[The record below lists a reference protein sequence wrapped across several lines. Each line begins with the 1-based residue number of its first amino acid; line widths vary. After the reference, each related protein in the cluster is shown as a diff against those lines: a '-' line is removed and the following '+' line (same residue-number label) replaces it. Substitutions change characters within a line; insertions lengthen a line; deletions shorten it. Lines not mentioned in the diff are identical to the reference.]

1 MARKKKKLS
10 RKQRKQQRREAIA
23 RKRKE
28 QGWESPQAPSTPR
41 QDDVLDDMLPLFPEI
56 GDSAASSI
64 PIAEQLMMTLM
75 DSGDM
80 VDEPEFEEII
90 VDPMLCLNTF
100 SEVVQELDIEP
111 ESLDELPDE
120 EREDTQMTI
129 REEITR
135 RLLTDELRRDIING
149 LNDLRI
155 RLKRSGSEREEV
167 ARAAAL
173 QSFLGGDTGSEIW
186 PMIGLVQAIFLRSL
200 TIGFELMEAAMEVT
214 ETTDPSESDVPL
226 TEKLARSSVTKKAAD
241 LLKKVPGLG
250 GFLDKQA
257 DKIWEEGVDA
267 VFKGELYLELFS
279 PEELETGFKIFGA
292 TFGRDDIAEETDT
305 QEPLTL
311 EVTKEDVETIVLQLG
326 DYITGLFTPERL
338 DQLRAR
344 LDAILRDPAYARK
357 WSSFLFLVAQNMANE
372 DAVEYEMQFL
382 IQALIGEMAFVT
394 AAFRE
399 DGD

>member
-1 MARKKKKLS
+1 MARKKKKLTH
-10 RKQRKQQRREAIA
+10 KQRKQQRREAIA

-28 QGWESPQAPSTPR
+28 RGWESPQPPSGPR
-41 QDDVLDDMLPLFPEI
+41 QDAVLDDMLPLFPEI

-64 PIAEQLMMTLM
+64 STAERLMMTLM

-90 VDPMLCLNTF
+90 VDPILCMETF
-100 SEVVQELDIEP
+100 ANVVQELDIEP

-120 EREDTQMTI
+120 EREDAQMTI
-129 REEITR
+129 REAITR

-149 LNDLRI
+149 LNDLRM
-155 RLKRSGSEREEV
+155 RLKRSGGEREEV

-200 TIGFELMEAAMEVT
+200 TIGFELMEVATEIA
-214 ETTDPSESDVPL
+214 ETTDSSESDVAL
-226 TEKLARSSVTKKAAD
+226 TEKLARSSVGKKAAD

-279 PEELETGFKIFGA
+279 PEELEPGFKVFG
-292 TFGRDDIAEETDT
+292 TVFRRDIAEETDT
-305 QEPLTL
+305 PESLSRK
-311 EVTKEDVETIVLQLG
+311 VSGEDVETVVSKLG
-326 DYITGLFTPERL
+326 EYIADLLTPERL

-344 LDAILRDPAYARK
+344 LNAILKDPAYAGK
-357 WSSFLFLVAQNMANE
+357 WSAFLHMLAGYLMDE
-372 DAVEYEMQFL
+372 DAVENEKQFL

-394 AAFRE
+394 AAFQEE
-399 DGD
+399 DD

>member
-1 MARKKKKLS
+1 MARKKKKLT

-28 QGWESPQAPSTPR
+28 RGWESPQPPSGPR
-41 QDDVLDDMLPLFPEI
+41 QDAVLDDMLPLFPEI

-64 PIAEQLMMTLM
+64 STAERLMMTLM

-90 VDPMLCLNTF
+90 VDPILCMETF
-100 SEVVQELDIEP
+100 ANVVQELDIEP

-120 EREDTQMTI
+120 EREDAQMTI
-129 REEITR
+129 REAITR

-149 LNDLRI
+149 LNDLRM
-155 RLKRSGSEREEV
+155 RLKRSGGEREEV

-200 TIGFELMEAAMEVT
+200 TIGFELMEVATEIA
-214 ETTDPSESDVPL
+214 ETTDSSESDVAL
-226 TEKLARSSVTKKAAD
+226 TEKLARSSVGKKAAD

-279 PEELETGFKIFGA
+279 PEELEPGFKVFG
-292 TFGRDDIAEETDT
+292 TVFRRDIAEETDT
-305 QEPLTL
+305 PESLSRK
-311 EVTKEDVETIVLQLG
+311 VSGEDVETVVSKLG
-326 DYITGLFTPERL
+326 EYIANLLTPERL

-344 LDAILRDPAYARK
+344 LNAILKDPAYAGK
-357 WSSFLFLVAQNMANE
+357 WSAFLHMLAGYLMDE
-372 DAVEYEMQFL
+372 DAVENEKQFL

-394 AAFRE
+394 AAFQEE
-399 DGD
+399 DD

>member
-1 MARKKKKLS
+1 MARKKKKLT

-28 QGWESPQAPSTPR
+28 RGWESPQPPSGPR
-41 QDDVLDDMLPLFPEI
+41 QDAVLDDMLPLFPEI

-64 PIAEQLMMTLM
+64 STAERLMMTLM

-90 VDPMLCLNTF
+90 VDPILCMETF
-100 SEVVQELDIEP
+100 ANVVQELDIEP

-120 EREDTQMTI
+120 EREDAQMTI
-129 REEITR
+129 REAITR

-149 LNDLRI
+149 LNDLRM
-155 RLKRSGSEREEV
+155 RLKRSGGEREEV

-200 TIGFELMEAAMEVT
+200 TIGFELMEVATEIA
-214 ETTDPSESDVPL
+214 ETTDSSESDVAL
-226 TEKLARSSVTKKAAD
+226 TEKLARSSVGKKAAD

-279 PEELETGFKIFGA
+279 PEELEPGFKVFG
-292 TFGRDDIAEETDT
+292 TVFGRDIAEETDT
-305 QEPLTL
+305 PESLSRK
-311 EVTKEDVETIVLQLG
+311 VSGEDVETVVSKLG
-326 DYITGLFTPERL
+326 EYIADLLTPERL

-344 LDAILRDPAYARK
+344 LNAILKDPAYAGK
-357 WSSFLFLVAQNMANE
+357 WSAFLHMLAGYLMDE
-372 DAVEYEMQFL
+372 DAVENEKQFL

-394 AAFRE
+394 AAFQEE
-399 DGD
+399 DD